1 MNWITRLFAEINEL
15 IAVMATK
22 LNTLNANKEDKANK
36 KQNLSSTSADDYPSV
51 PAVNEG
57 LDATLQSAQTYADLK
72 IGQNNANYIPLS
84 QKGANN
90 GVATL
95 DASGKLPVN
104 QVPALAI
111 TETFV
116 VANQTAMLALT
127 AQTGDVAIRTDIN
140 KTFILKQEPAS
151 TLANWSEMLMPA
163 NGVQS
168 VAMAVPAGF
177 QVTGSP
183 ITSNGTFTISYATG
197 YRGYTTAEYN
207 KLSNIEA
214 NANNYSLPVATAT
227 TLGGVEI
234 FSNTVQTQA
243 ANAVSAVVNKTYGVQ
258 LNAAGQMV
266 VNVPWTDNNTTYTT
280 DILNTL
286 NTGTSTTGALQ
297 SAKNLNDWADGK
309 YVKLSEMGD
318 PTVGIP
324 DWSAALQTQTPN
336 I

>member
-51 PAVNEG
+51 PAVRLG
-57 LDATLQSAQTYADLK
+57 LDNTLQAAQTYTDLK

-95 DASGKLPVN
+95 DATGKVPEN
-104 QVPALAI
+104 QIPAVAI
-111 TETFV
+111 VDTFV
-116 VANQTAMLALT
+116 VNSQAAMLALT
-127 AQTGDVAIRTDIN
+127 IQKGDIAIRTDIN
-140 KTFILKQEPAS
+140 KNFILQQEPAS
-151 TLANWSEMLMPA
+151 TLANWVDFKNPNS
-163 NGVQS
+163 GVQS

-214 NANNYSLPVATAT
+214 NANNYTLPVATAT
-227 TLGGVEI
+227 TLGGVEL

-258 LNAAGQMV
+258 LNAAGQLV

-286 NTGTSTTGALQ
+286 NTGTSTVGALQ

>member
-1 MNWITRLFAEINEL
+1 MNWINRLFTEINEL
-15 IAVMATK
+15 ITVMAAK
-22 LNTLNANKEDKANK
+22 LNTLNTTKEDKSNK
-36 KQNLSSTSADDYPSV
+36 KQDLTSTSADDYPSV
-51 PAVNEG
+51 PAVNDG
-57 LDATLQSAQTYADLK
+57 LTNTLQSAQTYADTK
-72 IGQNNANYIPLS
+72 ILQNNANYIPLT

-95 DASGKLPVN
+95 GADGKLPAN

-116 VANQTAMLALT
+116 VANQAAMLALT
-127 AQTGDVAIRTDIN
+127 AQEGDVAIRTDLN
-140 KTFILKQEPAS
+140 KTFILKQSPAS
-151 TLANWSEMLMPA
+151 TLANWEELLMPA
-163 NGVQS
+163 SGVQS
-168 VAMAVPAGF
+168 VAMTVPTGF
-177 QVTGSP
+177 SVSGSP
-183 ITSNGTFTISYATG
+183 ITSNGTFAVSYATG

-227 TLGGVEI
+227 TLGGVEL

-243 ANAVSAVVNKTYGVQ
+243 ANAVSSVVNKTYGVQ

-266 VNVPWTDNNTTYTT
+266 VNVPWTDNNTTYST
-280 DILNTL
+280 DSLNTL
-286 NTGTSTTGALQ
+286 NTGTSTAGALQ